1 MSTFENDAQ
10 SPKKGYLSKGK
21 VCFLIQN
28 LDGVQRTQKSTY
40 YEKFNDLCK
49 KNNIENMYTQSRLE
63 PSLVGIYL
71 CGFALSRLCRK

>member
-28 LDGVQRTQKSTY
+28 SDWFQITQKFTY
-40 YEKFNDLCK
+40 SEKFNDLCN
-49 KNNIENMYTQSRLE
+49 KNNILKNEHSFENMSN
-63 PSLVGIYL
+63 PD
-71 CGFALSRLCRK
+71 